1 MLRLFIVSG
10 LVLFMA
16 SCVSLHTP
24 TNHFTPCF
32 TDRAQF
38 EGEVS
43 ASANNVS
50 FNAGLTPLKHFS
62 ALAGMQYSTFK
73 SKGENYQNNAEFGI
87 GYSRH
92 IRWVLFGVNTIY
104 GQGSYKWDFSIPTDS
119 AAYTLI
125 TSGNYQKGVIQTY
138 VLFTNNTSKP
148 KYVVGL
154 SIKQN
159 FYFDNLKSISDFGKN
174 LTQSKSETLLNK
186 NLEPCLFYRKS
197 FWKVFYLNVQCGTIL
212 MASDKTLVKPTQSTF
227 GRIGIGLKL
236 R

>member
-1 MLRLFIVSG
+1 MRRLIIISG
-10 LVLFMA
+10 TMLFMA

-24 TNHFTPCF
+24 TNHFTPCL
-32 TDRAQF
+32 TGRAQF
-38 EGEVS
+38 EGEAS
-43 ASANNVS
+43 ASVNNVA
-50 FNAGLTPLKHFS
+50 FNAALSPLKHVS
-62 ALAGMQYSTFK
+62 VLAGMQYSTFK
-73 SKGENYQNNAEFGI
+73 NKDGNYQNNAEFGI

-92 IRWVLFGVNTIY
+92 VRWCLVGINTIY

-119 AAYTLI
+119 AAYTLL
-125 TSGNYQKGVIQTY
+125 TSGNYQKGVIQPY
-138 VLFTNNTSKP
+138 ILFTNNTSKP

-154 SIKQN
+154 SLKKN

-174 LTQSKSETLLNK
+174 ITQSKSETLLNT
-186 NLEPCLFYRKS
+186 NLEPCIFYRKS

-212 MASDKTLVKPTQSTF
+212 MASDKTLVKPTQTTF